1 MFLLTRRRD
10 YNRAKALTDVFT
22 RLKWT
27 SCRILELSKNQVPYL
42 TEFINLPLAIGQSVM
57 II

>member
-1 MFLLTRRRD
+1 MIRD
-10 YNRAKALTDVFT
+10 YNRAKGLTDVFT

>member
-1 MFLLTRRRD
+1 MRRD
-10 YNRAKALTDVFT
+10 YNRSKGLTDVFT